1 MKVDSLIDWFI
12 HRDYN
17 ASKNKDL
24 RSARLL
30 VSACLLTSFFS
41 TSYVLLSVMFSY
53 ERGIYFTAFNVIGYF
68 ALPFLVKTRLPLI
81 LLGNLFTAIGAITV
95 LALTWFSGGM
105 WSAIYLW
112 IIAIPVL
119 SLLIAGRT
127 SAIYWSVISLMCM
140 LGFGLIE
147 LQGISLPIEYNV
159 ELRTLWFLSIQPGLL
174 LIIMVVSMTFEMSM
188 YRALADVEAQ
198 KATIEIQ
205 SVELE
210 KLIEYKDNIIE
221 ILAHDLRNPLGTI
234 GILANMVT
242 DEKDEDEKK
251 KILQMITR
259 SSDNALALVKDVLEM
274 AALEQVG
281 STIKL
286 QPLQTSPII
295 YDVVKSQTA
304 AASRK
309 GMHIEVKNSEATQ
322 MVLADPTYFRQV
334 IENLITNAI
343 KFSDTGK
350 KVEISMLSHD
360 HHIQI
365 RVRDQGPGVPVA
377 EENRLFKKFSR
388 LSAQPTAGESTSG
401 LGLSLVKRYMEL
413 MKGRVWHERPA
424 NEGAIFAVEF
434 MIAQ

>member
-1 MKVDSLIDWFI
+1 ML
-12 HRDYN
+12 
-17 ASKNKDL
+17 KNKALDVIKTFNPAEIKSFELFIVSPYFNSNKAIIKLFELIRKRIQKASGKPLLEEELFLRLFPGKKYNYGIMKNLLSDL
-24 RSARLL
+24 FGLCEIFLAIKPSSNINLDNFEHGLKRLDEYNSRFL
-30 VSACLLTSFFS
+30 DKMFFS
-41 TSYVLLSVMFSY
+41 
-53 ERGIYFTAFNVIGYF
+53 
-68 ALPFLVKTRLPLI
+68 
-81 LLGNLFTAIGAITV
+81 
-95 LALTWFSGGM
+95 
-105 WSAIYLW
+105 
-112 IIAIPVL
+112 
-119 SLLIAGRT
+119 
-127 SAIYWSVISLMCM
+127 
-140 LGFGLIE
+140 
-147 LQGISLPIEYNV
+147 EYS
-159 ELRTLWFLSIQPGLL
+159 R
-174 LIIMVVSMTFEMSM
+174 
-188 YRALADVEAQ
+188 
-198 KATIEIQ
+198 
-205 SVELE
+205 LE

-234 GILANMVT
+234 GALSNMVT
-242 DEKDEDEKK
+242 IEKDEDEKK
-251 KILQMITR
+251 KILHMITR
-259 SSDNALALVKDVLEM
+259 TSENALALVKDVLEM

-304 AASRK
+304 AASSK
-309 GMHIEVKNSEATQ
+309 GIHIEVKNSEATQ
-322 MVLADPTYFRQV
+322 LVLADPTYFRQV

-350 KVEISMLSHD
+350 KIEVSILSHD

-424 NEGAIFAVEF
+424 DEGAIFAVEF
-434 MIAQ
+434 MIA